1 MPATNSV
8 YRIEPENIPKQLAQR
23 DQWLC
28 WRGVRDEE
36 KKLNKVP
43 KKADGTAG
51 SSTNEDTWTTLKD
64 ALEAVERKRT
74 LDGIGFAGM
83 GRTPF
88 VGIDIDHCIDPETG
102 EISAYA
108 MKLVREFNSYTE
120 HTVSG
125 TGLRIWIEAE
135 KKPGSWCGSKNEER
149 ELEVYSQGRFFTV
162 TGLHLDDT
170 PKAIER
176 RQEALDAFMK
186 RESPPE
192 KPKPDKAAYN
202 GSPDYR
208 LELDEFLQ
216 ENGVMVL
223 GLRNDH
229 SSERA
234 YAVVCPWAHEH
245 AGGDTSGTRV
255 GQYPDGALWFKC
267 DHAHCDGRAWEH
279 FRQHLDPEAYKRR
292 KIYFRESG
300 DRTDKAE
307 ETSPVKK
314 RNQADRLIDYALA
327 TSAELFCDQMGAPH
341 VLVDGEAVP
350 LNTRSYNWFRGL
362 MWDTEEISTGGEALK
377 TAAGTLA
384 SFAVKGGKVREL
396 HTRAAFHEGVV
407 YYQLGARRVVKIGR
421 DGWRLDEAPPVVFRS
436 IPNLKPLPD
445 PEPGGSLDALEN
457 LVNLKTERDKR
468 MFKVYVATLP
478 LPHIPRPILQTTGVM
493 GSGKTTAGRVVKRLL
508 DPTSPE
514 TVRMD
519 PRDFLQKASHS
530 YIVMLDNLNS
540 IPEWGVDTLCRL
552 VTGEADSK
560 RSLYTDDEDFIYE
573 MKRAVLLNGI
583 NAPTERGD
591 AQDRTLPVELERI
604 PDDQRRSEESLWAAF
619 GKEHGKLLGAIFE
632 ALSGTLREK
641 ETLRLSRR
649 PRLADWGEYA
659 AAVYKAL
666 GWGVEA
672 FLEDWEAVVKIQNQG
687 TLEGSAVAQA
697 VLSFMESRTEWA
709 GSASDLHAKLEVEAE
724 ELNIDVKKDKAWPK
738 SPSWLWRRMREVL
751 PLLTAMG
758 VEASQQHTDTG
769 SKILLTKV
777 GQNPDPDS
785 DGKPDS
791 TEEDAVSD
799 AVRENH
805 AQVSGFDST
814 DDTDGICGHSSTPL
828 SRTREEKAEKERE
841 NGSKT
846 HTGRELPKNP
856 VSAVRTPA
864 ESKKRAEP
872 DTVGEFFEHAPNWLR
887 LQVEK
892 HLENPAERTIK
903 PLCTAVATELYS
915 DPFRGTAIRPE
926 VEEAL
931 ERWSK

>member
-1 MPATNSV
+1 MSASSSV
-8 YRIEPENIPKQLAQR
+8 YLIEPEGIPDRLKER

-28 WRGVRDEE
+28 WRGVWDEE
-36 KKLNKVP
+36 KKKLNKVP
-43 KKADGTAG
+43 KKTDGTAG
-51 SSTNEDTWTTLKD
+51 SSTNEATWTTFEKAISTVRD
-64 ALEAVERKRT
+64 GD

-88 VGIDIDHCIDPETG
+88 VGIDIDHCIDSETG

-108 MKLVREFNSYTE
+108 IKLVQEFDSYTE
-120 HTVSG
+120 RTVSG

-135 KKPGSWCGSKNEER
+135 KKPGSWCGSKNEVR

-162 TGLHLDDT
+162 TGLHLDGT
-170 PKAIER
+170 PRTIER
-176 RQEALDAFMK
+176 RQEAFDAFME
-186 RESPPE
+186 REAPPE
-192 KPKPDKAAYN
+192 KPKPPKTAYN
-202 GSPDYR
+202 GSSDYR

-216 ENGVMVL
+216 EHGVMVL
-223 GLRNDH
+223 GPRNDQ

-245 AGGDTSGTRV
+245 TGGDTSGTRV

-267 DHAHCDGRAWEH
+267 DHAHCDGRVWEH
-279 FRQHLDPEAYKRR
+279 FRQYLDPEAYKRG
-292 KIYFRESG
+292 KIYFRENG
-300 DRTDKAE
+300 DRTDKADE
-307 ETSPVKK
+307 ASPAKK

-327 TSAELFCDQMGAPH
+327 TGAELFCDQMGAPH
-341 VLVDGEAVP
+341 VLVQGDAVP
-350 LNTRSYNWFRGL
+350 LNTRSYYWLRGL
-362 MWDTEEISTGGEALK
+362 MWDTEGISTGGEALK

-384 SFAVKGGKVREL
+384 AFAVKDGKVREL
-396 HTRAAFHEGVV
+396 HTRAAFHEGAV
-407 YYQLGARRVVKIGR
+407 YYQLGAGRVVKTDQ
-421 DGWRLDEAPPVVFRS
+421 DGWGIDEAPPVVFRS

-445 PEPGGSLDALEN
+445 PEPGGSLDALEV

-468 MFKVYVATLP
+468 MFKVYAVTLP

-493 GSGKTTAGRVVKRLL
+493 GSGKTTAGRVMKRTL

-573 MKRAVLLNGI
+573 MKRAILLNGI

-604 PDDQRRSEESLWAAF
+604 PDDRRRSEESLWTAF
-619 GKEHGKLLGAIFE
+619 ERGHAKLLGAIFD
-632 ALSGTLREK
+632 ALANTLREK

-659 AAVYKAL
+659 AAAYKAL
-666 GWGVEA
+666 GWGTEA
-672 FLEDWEAVVKIQNQG
+672 FLRDWDAVVKIQNQG
-687 TLEGSAVAQA
+687 TLEGSTVAQA
-697 VLSFMESRTEWA
+697 ILSFMESRTEWT
-709 GSASDLHAKLEVEAE
+709 GGASDLHAKLEVEAE
-724 ELNIDVKKDKAWPK
+724 ELNIDIKKDKTWPK

-758 VEASQQHTDTG
+758 IEATQKHGDTG
-769 SKILLTKV
+769 SKILLTKT
-777 GQNPDPDS
+777 GRGPDPDP

-791 TEEDAVSD
+791 TEEDAVRD
-799 AVRENH
+799 AVRENP

-814 DDTDGICGHSSTPL
+814 DSTDGICGHSSTPL
-828 SRTREEKAEKERE
+828 SRTREEKGVNQGES
-841 NGSKT
+841 GSKT
-846 HTGRELPKNP
+846 GTGRELPKNT
-856 VSAVRTPA
+856 VSVVRTAA
-864 ESKKRAEP
+864 EAKKRAEP
-872 DTVGEFFEHAPNWLR
+872 DTVGELFENPPNWLR

-915 DPFRGTAIRPE
+915 NPFQGTEIRPE